1 MFAFD
6 INLGKLMQS
15 PICFIFDIFVGSYGK
30 LLGNPGGAP
39 SISSHRYSPYPIP
52 SLNTAAAAAAAGV
65 GSSAAAP
72 AQLGAAG
79 GVQYTV
85 ASPLMS
91 QLSAPP
97 SVLPTSAPS
106 QHQQQQQQQ
115 HLDAVAAAA
124 AGGVPNHV
132 NQTTQGTIKKKFQE
146 YF

>member
-1 MFAFD
+1 M
-6 INLGKLMQS
+6 LGT
-15 PICFIFDIFVGSYGK
+15 
-30 LLGNPGGAP
+30 PGGAP

-65 GSSAAAP
+65 GNSGAGP

-91 QLSAPP
+91 QLSAAAPP

-106 QHQQQQQQQ
+106 QQQQQQQQQQ
-115 HLDAVAAAA
+115 HLDAAAVAA

-132 NQTTQGTIKKKFQE
+132 NQTTQGKHLEHLLEPNKC
-146 YF
+146 

>member
-132 NQTTQGTIKKKFQE
+132 NQTTQGTI
-146 YF
+146 

>member
-1 MFAFD
+1 M
-6 INLGKLMQS
+6 LGT
-15 PICFIFDIFVGSYGK
+15 
-30 LLGNPGGAP
+30 PGAAP

-65 GSSAAAP
+65 GSSGAGP

-91 QLSAPP
+91 QLSADAPP

-106 QHQQQQQQQ
+106 QQQQQQQQQ
-115 HLDAVAAAA
+115 HLDAAAVAA
-124 AGGVPNHV
+124 AGGVPNHI
-132 NQTTQGTIKKKFQE
+132 NQNTQGNQLE
-146 YF
+146 HLLVV